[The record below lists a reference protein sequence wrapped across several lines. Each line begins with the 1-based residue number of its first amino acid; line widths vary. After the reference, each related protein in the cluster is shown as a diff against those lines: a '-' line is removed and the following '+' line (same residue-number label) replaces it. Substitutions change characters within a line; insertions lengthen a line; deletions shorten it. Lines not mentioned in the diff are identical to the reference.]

1 MIQDSGKHTSRFSL
15 LSFETTSNET
25 EDLISSIGYQD
36 VGPRQEYPAR
46 VIPKRY
52 SFNDGRQL
60 AEFQLVYITGGTGV
74 FEDNES
80 SRIVTPGTLFLLRP
94 GYWHSYHP
102 NRDTGWT
109 EYYIGFN
116 GPTFRREIERFF
128 GERKGPIDLGMSAT
142 LVDLFEQALFYSERQ
157 CSQTMSILQAVVIHM
172 LALVNYNLTTRDKTD
187 DKLDAAINYV
197 KKYMADHLSEPID
210 VPALAAERGMSYT
223 WLRRMFRKNTGMAP
237 AQYLQQLR
245 IHMSMYL
252 LRNTSLQIKNVAVDS
267 GFKTSEYFCSVFQET
282 VGMTPRAYR
291 AANND
296 GARQPETD
304 ATKRGA

>member
-1 MIQDSGKHTSRFSL
+1 MLNLFIVCETDLSEQVESKKRESHNPYSEVNLSVKKPPMIGLIRDAKELESER
-15 LSFETTSNET
+15 
-25 EDLISSIGYQD
+25 DLD
-36 VGPRQEYPAR
+36 EPEYHL
-46 VIPKRY
+46 
-52 SFNDGRQL
+52 DT
-60 AEFQLVYITGGTGV
+60 AE
-74 FEDNES
+74 
-80 SRIVTPGTLFLLRP
+80 
-94 GYWHSYHP
+94 
-102 NRDTGWT
+102 
-109 EYYIGFN
+109 
-116 GPTFRREIERFF
+116 PTAAPELCQQRREQRKQCER
-128 GERKGPIDLGMSAT
+128 ESK
-142 LVDLFEQALFYSERQ
+142 
-157 CSQTMSILQAVVIHM
+157 CSQTMSILQAVVLHM

-197 KKYMADHLSEPID
+197 KKYMADHLSDPID

-252 LRNTSLQIKNVAVDS
+252 LRNTSLPIKNVAVDS

-291 AANND
+291 AANN

>member
-1 MIQDSGKHTSRFSL
+1 
-15 LSFETTSNET
+15 
-25 EDLISSIGYQD
+25 
-36 VGPRQEYPAR
+36 
-46 VIPKRY
+46 
-52 SFNDGRQL
+52 
-60 AEFQLVYITGGTGV
+60 
-74 FEDNES
+74 
-80 SRIVTPGTLFLLRP
+80 
-94 GYWHSYHP
+94 
-102 NRDTGWT
+102 
-109 EYYIGFN
+109 
-116 GPTFRREIERFF
+116 
-128 GERKGPIDLGMSAT
+128 MSAT

-252 LRNTSLQIKNVAVDS
+252 LRNTSSPIKNVAVDS

-296 GARQPETD
+296 GAKQPETG

>member
-15 LSFETTSNET
+15 LSFETTSNGT

-36 VGPRQEYPAR
+36 VGPRQEYPA
-46 VIPKRY
+46 VSSP
-52 SFNDGRQL
+52 SATASMTEGSWLNSSWSTL
-60 AEFQLVYITGGTGV
+60 PGGTGV

-128 GERKGPIDLGMSAT
+128 GERKGPIELGMSAT

-197 KKYMADHLSEPID
+197 KKYMATISPS
-210 VPALAAERGMSYT
+210 R
-223 WLRRMFRKNTGMAP
+223 
-237 AQYLQQLR
+237 
-245 IHMSMYL
+245 
-252 LRNTSLQIKNVAVDS
+252 
-267 GFKTSEYFCSVFQET
+267 
-282 VGMTPRAYR
+282 
-291 AANND
+291 
-296 GARQPETD
+296 
-304 ATKRGA
+304 